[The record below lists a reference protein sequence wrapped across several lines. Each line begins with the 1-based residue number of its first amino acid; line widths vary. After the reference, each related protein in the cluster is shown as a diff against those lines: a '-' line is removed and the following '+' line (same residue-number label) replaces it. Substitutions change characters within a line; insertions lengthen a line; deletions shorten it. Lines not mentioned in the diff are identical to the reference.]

1 MGVMDHYETVKRR
14 KLRLREDHPNAVVI
28 PELVSSATDAE
39 RFVIFRAKIWLE
51 REDYKKGTEPDSV
64 GYSLSLAG
72 GAGADS
78 TSWTENCEESAIGRA
93 LDNLGYY
100 GDKRVEDPKCSKEEM
115 KQAKHNKEVK
125 TDEDKPMSASAQ
137 RKLQTIYTQ
146 VFEDELSIPPELTTG
161 EGRAAYKVCLDY
173 KKAKENPEEHEH
185 CTITKDEAIKAI
197 ASIFGAAI
205 TRAA

>member
-72 GAGADS
+72 GAGADA

-115 KQAKHNKEVK
+115 QQAKHNKEIK
-125 TDEDKPMSASAQ
+125 ADEDKPMDESDKK
-137 RKLQTIYTQ
+137 KLMEFYADVFKDNLTI
-146 VFEDELSIPPELTTG
+146 PEGLTKG
-161 EGRAAYKVCLDY
+161 EGRAAYQACRDF
-173 KKAKENPEEHEH
+173 EH
-185 CTITKDEAIKAI
+185 CKITKDEAIAAI
-197 ASIFGAAI
+197 ADIFEVAI
-205 TRAA
+205 KRAA

>member
-72 GAGADS
+72 GAGADA

-115 KQAKHNKEVK
+115 QQAKHNKEIK
-125 TDEDKPMSASAQ
+125 ADEDKPMDESDKK
-137 RKLQTIYTQ
+137 KLMEFYADVFKDNLTI
-146 VFEDELSIPPELTTG
+146 PEGLTKG
-161 EGRAAYKVCLDY
+161 EGRAAYQACRDF
-173 KKAKENPEEHEH
+173 EH
-185 CTITKDEAIKAI
+185 CKITKDEAIAAI
-197 ASIFGAAI
+197 ADIFTAAI